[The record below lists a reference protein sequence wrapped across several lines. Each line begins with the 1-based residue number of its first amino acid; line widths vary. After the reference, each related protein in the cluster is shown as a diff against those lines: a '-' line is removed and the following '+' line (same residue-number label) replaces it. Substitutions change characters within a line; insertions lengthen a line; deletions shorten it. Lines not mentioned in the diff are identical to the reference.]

1 MITSENRPEA
11 LETAEAPTE
20 ESDPVDV
27 VAPAEESVVEEST
40 PAEAEESEAEESTPA
55 EAEKSVVEESTPA
68 EAEESVVEESTPAEA
83 EESSVAEEEPVPEEL
98 PGKWYAVHTY
108 SGYEKRACLAL
119 LERAKTAGLTD
130 KLIDVLVPEEE
141 VVEVKK
147 GERVTSTRKL
157 FPGYILVRMVLD
169 SQSWHLVKGTP
180 KVTGFIG
187 GDPRNPTPVP
197 DSEVN
202 AVNNKIEEGKKAP
215 TPIQRF
221 ESGDSVRVIDGPFQ
235 NFNGTVED
243 VNYDKAKLRVLV
255 SIFGR
260 ATPIELDFV
269 QVESTG

>member
-1 MITSENRPEA
+1 MTAENQPEA
-11 LETAEAPTE
+11 LEVTEAPEE
-20 ESDPVDV
+20 ESAPVDGQ
-27 VAPAEESVVEEST
+27 APAEEGAVIEE
-40 PAEAEESEAEESTPA
+40 A
-55 EAEKSVVEESTPA
+55 
-68 EAEESVVEESTPAEA
+68 
-83 EESSVAEEEPVPEEL
+83 PVPEEM
-98 PGKWYAVHTY
+98 PGSWYAVHTY

-119 LERAKTAGLTD
+119 QERAKTAGLTD
-130 KLIDVLVPEEE
+130 KLVDVLVPEEE

-169 SQSWHLVKGTP
+169 SQTWHLVKSTP

-202 AVNNKIEEGKKAP
+202 AITNKIEEGKKAP

-221 ESGDSVRVIDGPFQ
+221 EMGDSVRVIDGPFQ

>member
-1 MITSENRPEA
+1 MMTAENQPEA
-11 LETAEAPTE
+11 LEVTEAPEE
-20 ESDPVDV
+20 ESAPVDGQ
-27 VAPAEESVVEEST
+27 APAEEGAVIEE
-40 PAEAEESEAEESTPA
+40 A
-55 EAEKSVVEESTPA
+55 
-68 EAEESVVEESTPAEA
+68 
-83 EESSVAEEEPVPEEL
+83 PVPEEM
-98 PGKWYAVHTY
+98 PGSWYAVHTY

-119 LERAKTAGLTD
+119 QERAKTAGLTD
-130 KLIDVLVPEEE
+130 KLVDVLVPEEE

-169 SQSWHLVKGTP
+169 SQTWHLVKSTP

-202 AVNNKIEEGKKAP
+202 AITNKIEEGKKAP

-221 ESGDSVRVIDGPFQ
+221 EMGDSVRVIDGPFQ